1 MAKGLVALGLEKGD
15 RVGIYSPN
23 KAEWTLLQFAA
34 ARADLILVN
43 VNPAFQ
49 QNELKYCLQKVGI
62 KTLVMSERFKSSDYV
77 KIMRDI
83 VPEIDKSTNPL
94 DLGHVKEFPEL
105 KNIVLISDT
114 QVKGMLNFRDLSKI
128 WTDDDT

>member
-1 MAKGLVALGLEKGD
+1 MDSIAKGLIALGLEKGD
-15 RVGIYSPN
+15 RIGIYSPN

-62 KTLVMSERFKSSDYV
+62 KTLVMAERFKSTDYI
-77 KIMRDI
+77 KII
-83 VPEIDKSTNPL
+83 
-94 DLGHVKEFPEL
+94 
-105 KNIVLISDT
+105 
-114 QVKGMLNFRDLSKI
+114 RDLVP
-128 WTDDDT
+128 